1 MPAASQTTAGML
13 LVAPTMY
20 YAMAPSATM
29 KFSADKKSI
38 ILPSMGGSG
47 WTWTDTM
54 TAVR

>member
-1 MPAASQTTAGML
+1 ML